1 MAFWCDLHVKPGSF
15 TTMVSRRLATGL
27 VSLLCA
33 VLLAVWVWQ
42 YTTRAPNRVRQP
54 GSGWL
59 DCSKSYPGLIL
70 PACLNSTAIRE
81 GCKACRQSYRSLF
94 YQKVT
99 AYALNAVNKSMLI
112 PRQQDLHE
120 LLALRDAL
128 QMVEDEE
135 VSKRHSWVHSSQA
148 TVYLVDRYDGIL
160 VGWTPRAGCSGVVKS
175 LFQHMDVDE
184 QSKSLHPWV
193 HDYRQQEFRE
203 AYGNVQF
210 SELLNADPRRPLL
223 RLKFVR
229 NPYYRAVS
237 SYEHFILSLENNDGR
252 GYKNLMRRFNV
263 NAFRGVALRKLS
275 FRQFLNG
282 MSEIQDGWQDLYT
295 GVDTHVAPQVTAL
308 EAALANIGVPMF
320 DAIFQIDQFNFSL
333 MPQVLKRNYTY
344 TRYAPH
350 KLKRREEVDVAKWP
364 TLPYRRAVKMLP
376 SDYLDIFRAP
386 HGTELE
392 RLVYKIYCLDFTLG
406 GYQRIT

>member
-1 MAFWCDLHVKPGSF
+1 
-15 TTMVSRRLATGL
+15 MVSRRVATGL

-33 VLLAVWVWQ
+33 GILAVWVWQ
-42 YTTRAPNRVRQP
+42 YAKQAPKRVRQP
-54 GSGWL
+54 RSGWL

-70 PACLNSTAIRE
+70 TGCLNSTAIRD

-99 AYALNAVNKSMLI
+99 AYALNAINKSMLI
-112 PRQQDLHE
+112 PRQEDLHG

-135 VSKRHSWVHSSQA
+135 VSKSRSWAHTSQA
-148 TVYLVDRYDGIL
+148 SGYIVDRYDGIL

-175 LFQHMDVDE
+175 LFQHMDLDE
-184 QSKSLHPWV
+184 QANSVHYWV
-193 HDYRQQEFRE
+193 HVYRQQEFRE

-210 SELLNADPRRPLL
+210 WELLNADPRRPLL

-237 SYEHFILSLENNDGR
+237 SYEHFVRSVTRDDGI
-252 GYKNLMRRFNV
+252 GYKKLMKRFNV
-263 NAFRGVALRKLS
+263 NAFRDVALQRLS

-295 GVDTHVAPQVTAL
+295 DVDNHAAPQVTAL
-308 EAALANIGVPMF
+308 EAALANVGVPMF

-344 TRYAPH
+344 TPYAPH
-350 KLKRREEVDVAKWP
+350 KLKRGQEVDVAKWP
-364 TLPYRRAVKMLP
+364 TLPWERAVKMLP

-406 GYQRIT
+406 GYQRIAA